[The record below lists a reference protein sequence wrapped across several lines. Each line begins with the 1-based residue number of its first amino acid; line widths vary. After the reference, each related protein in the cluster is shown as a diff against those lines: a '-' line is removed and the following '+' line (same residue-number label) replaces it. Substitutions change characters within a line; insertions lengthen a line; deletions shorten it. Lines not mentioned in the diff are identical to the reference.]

1 MLTKRQIERKN
12 KKALLLVIFTA
23 FGIWNDA
30 KAATYLKCKSKDIAT
45 CTEVY
50 KKGQVIK
57 ALAVDPT
64 LVFVKLDFMR
74 FDSDKGTLKIDN
86 D

>member
-1 MLTKRQIERKN
+1 MNKSQKRFLGFLLAS
-12 KKALLLVIFTA
+12 ALMIAGEL
-23 FGIWNDA
+23 
-30 KAATYLKCKSKDIAT
+30 KAATYLRCKSKDIAT

-57 ALAVDPT
+57 ALAVDPN